1 MSCLFDGVEAPMDYS
16 CTWSVT
22 PRAVAC
28 AAIVVTGTMYQKPAA
43 GRMLLRLAEA
53 IVLCIV
59 EAVQPVTS
67 HAEAR

>member
-1 MSCLFDGVEAPMDYS
+1 MASKHQWITAALGQSRHVL
-16 CTWSVT
+16 
-22 PRAVAC
+22 AC

-59 EAVQPVTS
+59 EAVRPVTS